1 MIGVEQV
8 TKAHA
13 RAIMS
18 ALWPMG
24 LDAGQVAEIA
34 AYLQASSS
42 GGTNSR
48 CLNKRIR
55 RVLCCDDE
63 FAELVQLR
71 LRENGIVRRN
81 SKGKLRLDEVYCLN
95 RSGRSN
101 GTRVSC
107 TQSGFADLKP
117 NCKLAS
123 TPATAPN
130 DVPPAPGP
138 KGDAPKNNAAD
149 AALRLA
155 VDKACSDALEAWGS
169 IPSRRRVN
177 RSYVTPRELSYEIWG
192 FEKALIAPNGIEKG
206 RVISMADH
214 AKTLKDTGAVLGTFA
229 PEWLARGDGAV
240 LLVENLDP
248 YLVLTEVLSQTRS
261 SVLFGR
267 RIAAV
272 IYRTAC
278 GTRPEKVFSWIEAM
292 MGHRQVLYWGD
303 IDRAGIHELAM
314 YQSCCCDHD
323 VEVEPFAEF
332 YTLMC
337 RKQRRYARAG
347 VHPRPVSESQP
358 LTPDDV
364 AVLNRLP
371 PATRREA
378 LLVLY
383 QCTLIPQEV
392 LTFADYMTA
401 TGVGTSLRW
410 LFLKGFDEARAWR
423 GAAE

>member
-1 MIGVEQV
+1 
-8 TKAHA
+8 
-13 RAIMS
+13 MS

-81 SKGKLRLDEVYCLN
+81 SKGKLRLDEVICLN

-130 DVPPAPGP
+130 DVPPASGP

-229 PEWLARGDGAV
+229 
-240 LLVENLDP
+240 
-248 YLVLTEVLSQTRS
+248 
-261 SVLFGR
+261 
-267 RIAAV
+267 
-272 IYRTAC
+272 
-278 GTRPEKVFSWIEAM
+278 
-292 MGHRQVLYWGD
+292 
-303 IDRAGIHELAM
+303 
-314 YQSCCCDHD
+314 
-323 VEVEPFAEF
+323 EF

-364 AVLNRLP
+364 AVLDRLP